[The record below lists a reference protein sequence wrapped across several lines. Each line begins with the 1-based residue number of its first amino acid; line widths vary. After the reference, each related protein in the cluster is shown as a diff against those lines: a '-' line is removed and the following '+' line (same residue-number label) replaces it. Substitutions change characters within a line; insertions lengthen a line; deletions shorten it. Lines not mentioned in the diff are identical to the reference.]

1 MRGSS
6 RGHFFSAL
14 AGLVVG
20 VMLVA
25 VLPAGADNGDPLYLG
40 QANSAR
46 ATTRVN
52 INYGMVIRSFRA
64 DVPAATFKVSS
75 GAPIAVNST
84 GLVANLNADLLDGDS
99 GASYRSEGVHCEDTS
114 GADPGNAVECVMEI
128 TLAVP
133 GTLYVSGSG
142 KARGGVAADTL
153 GCDIVVD
160 GEVISES
167 IRMTTVGIDEWG
179 MCASTLGYNAS
190 PGKRTVKFVMRP
202 GSNIGV
208 GEISAFLILLPA

>member
-1 MRGSS
+1 MGSN

-14 AGLVVG
+14 AGGVIA

-25 VLPAGADNGDPLYLG
+25 VLPAGADNGDPIYLG

-46 ATTRVN
+46 ATTRVS

-84 GLVANLNADLLDGDS
+84 GLVSNLNADLLDGES
-99 GASYRSEGVHCEDTS
+99 GAYYRSEGIHCEDDT
-114 GADPGNAVECVMEI
+114 GASPGVAIECVMEI
-128 TLAVP
+128 TLTGP

-142 KARGGVAADTL
+142 KALGGAAADTL
-153 GCDIVVD
+153 SCDIVVD

-167 IRMTTVGIDEWG
+167 IRMTTVGIGEWG
-179 MCASTLGYNAS
+179 MCASTIGHNAS

-208 GEISAFLILLPA
+208 GGISAFLILLPA